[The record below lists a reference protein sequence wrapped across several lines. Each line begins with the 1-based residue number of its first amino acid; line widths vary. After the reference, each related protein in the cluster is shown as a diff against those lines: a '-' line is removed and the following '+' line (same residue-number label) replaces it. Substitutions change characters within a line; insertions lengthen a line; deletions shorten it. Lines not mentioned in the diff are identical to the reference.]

1 MLAAIYTI
9 AALYNKLDLL
19 NDLLSVNRR
28 VFLNENVKE
37 YSFYCLFLI
46 LRAPQ
51 SKNFVP
57 ILEKESSRID
67 SLELCLW
74 KLSERISGVIRMHL
88 RNILEEFLNAARC
101 SIQVYL
107 HWLFGI
113 AFKFPVGLFF
123 KSKCRSGSYSNT
135 M

>member
-1 MLAAIYTI
+1 
-9 AALYNKLDLL
+9 
-19 NDLLSVNRR
+19 
-28 VFLNENVKE
+28 
-37 YSFYCLFLI
+37 
-46 LRAPQ
+46 
-51 SKNFVP
+51 
-57 ILEKESSRID
+57 
-67 SLELCLW
+67 
-74 KLSERISGVIRMHL
+74 MHL

-135 M
+135 MQNTLKTNKQTNKNNSQCMLTTNTHFSISNRE

>member
-1 MLAAIYTI
+1 MLAAVYTI

-37 YSFYCLFLI
+37 FSFYCLFLI

-67 SLELCLW
+67 SLELCL
-74 KLSERISGVIRMHL
+74 
-88 RNILEEFLNAARC
+88 
-101 SIQVYL
+101 
-107 HWLFGI
+107 
-113 AFKFPVGLFF
+113 
-123 KSKCRSGSYSNT
+123 
-135 M
+135 